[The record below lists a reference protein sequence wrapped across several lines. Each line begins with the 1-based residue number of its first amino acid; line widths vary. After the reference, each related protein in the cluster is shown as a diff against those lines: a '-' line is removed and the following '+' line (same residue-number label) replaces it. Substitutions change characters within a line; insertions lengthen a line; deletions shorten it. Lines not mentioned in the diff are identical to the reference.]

1 MFKTILSLAI
11 KSIWNRRYVAV
22 LTIIAIALSA
32 ALLLGVERLRTESKN
47 SFTNTLSG
55 TDLIAG
61 ARTGSSQLLLYSVF
75 RMGDATNNLSWQS
88 YRAIAANPAV
98 KWTIPMS
105 LGDSHRGYKVLGT
118 NEDYFKYYAYG
129 RGRQLSLHQGKVFTG
144 VFEAVIGAE
153 VAESLAYEVGDQIV
167 LAHGAGRI
175 SLVKHDD
182 KPFTVSGILDKTGTP
197 IDRTIHV
204 SLKGIEAIHKE
215 WRNGMPLPG
224 MGLSRQQV
232 LAMDLQPSSVT
243 AFLIGLHSKFDTFKL
258 QRTINDFEAE
268 PLMAILPGV
277 ALQELWG
284 IMNIAEKTLMVIS
297 LFVVVVGLSGLVTA
311 MLAGLNERRRE
322 MAILRS
328 MGAGPRFIFILITG
342 ETLLL
347 SIIGL
352 LLGLILLYLLLFASQ
367 TFIEQQYGLYLAIG
381 WPSAYE
387 WRLLLLVVLLSVIIS
402 LVPAWRAYRYSL
414 VDGMS
419 VRV

>member
-1 MFKTILSLAI
+1 MFKTILPLAI

-32 ALLLGVERLRTESKN
+32 ALLLGVERLRTESRN
-47 SFTNTLSG
+47 SFTNTISG
-55 TDLIAG
+55 TDLIVG
-61 ARTGSSQLLLYSVF
+61 ARTGSTQLLLYSVF
-75 RMGDATNNLSWQS
+75 RMGDATNNISWQS
-88 YRAIAANPAV
+88 YQKLAADPRV

-118 NEDYFKYYAYG
+118 NQDYFQYYAYG
-129 RGRQLSLHQGKVFTG
+129 NGKQLSLQQGDVFQQ
-144 VFEAVIGAE
+144 VFDAVIGAE
-153 VAESLAYEVGDQIV
+153 VAEKLGYEVGDNIV

-175 SLVKHDD
+175 SLVKHED
-182 KPFTVSGILDKTGTP
+182 KPFTITGILNRTGTP

-204 SLKGIEAIHKE
+204 SLEGIEAIHKD

-224 MGLSRQQV
+224 MGLSRVQV
-232 LAMDLQPSSVT
+232 LEMDLQPSTIT
-243 AFLIGLHSKFDTFKL
+243 AFLIGLNSKFDTFKL
-258 QRTINDFEAE
+258 QRAINEYEDEA
-268 PLMAILPGV
+268 LMAILPGV

-284 IMNIAEKTLMVIS
+284 IMGIAERTLMIIS

-328 MGAGPRFIFILITG
+328 MGAGPRFIFLLITG

-347 SIIGL
+347 TVLGL
-352 LLGLILLYLLLFASQ
+352 ILGLILLYGLLFVSQ
-367 TFIEQQYGLYLAIG
+367 AYIEQQYGLFIAIG

-387 WRLLLLVVLLSVIIS
+387 WQLLLLVILLSIFIS

-414 VDGMS
+414 IDGMS

>member
-1 MFKTILSLAI
+1 MFKTILPLAI
-11 KSIWNRRYVAV
+11 KSIWNRRYVAF

-32 ALLLGVERLRTESKN
+32 ALLLGVERLRTESRN
-47 SFTNTLSG
+47 SFTNTIAG
-55 TDLIAG
+55 TDLIVG
-61 ARTGSSQLLLYSVF
+61 ARTGATQLLLYSVF
-75 RMGDATNNLSWQS
+75 RMGDATNNISWQS
-88 YRAIAANPAV
+88 YRAIADDPRV

-118 NEDYFKYYAYG
+118 NQDYFQYYAYG
-129 RGRQLSLHQGKVFTG
+129 NGRSLSLQQGSVFKG
-144 VFEAVIGAE
+144 VFDAVIGAE
-153 VAESLAYEVGDQIV
+153 VAEKLGYELGDNIV

-182 KPFTVSGILDKTGTP
+182 KPFSITGILNKTGTP

-204 SLKGIEAIHKE
+204 SLEGIEAIHKD

-224 MGLSRQQV
+224 MGLSRIEV
-232 LAMDLQPSSVT
+232 LEMELQPTTIT
-243 AFLIGLHSKFDTFKL
+243 AFLVGLNSKFDTFKL
-258 QRTINDFEAE
+258 QRDINEYQDEA
-268 PLMAILPGV
+268 LMAILPGV

-284 IMNIAEKTLMVIS
+284 IMGIAERTLMIIS

-328 MGAGPRFIFILITG
+328 MGAGPRFIFLLITG

-347 SIIGL
+347 T
-352 LLGLILLYLLLFASQ
+352 LLGLMLGLVLLYGLLFVSQ
-367 TFIEQQYGLYLAIG
+367 AYIEQQYGLFIAIG
-381 WPSAYE
+381 WPSVYE
-387 WRLLLLVVLLSVIIS
+387 WQLLALVVVLSVLIS

-414 VDGMS
+414 IDGMS